1 MARGGAVRLVQPLRR
16 PLMERVAPTVAAR
29 ATTSRPTAA
38 THGAGVAGGDE
49 SRQAQARPDRARP
62 EPGMKGQPVLA
73 YVGLGANLGDT
84 TAALQ
89 AALKALADLPSVQL

>member
-1 MARGGAVRLVQPLRR
+1 MARGGAVRLVQLLRR
-16 PLMERVAPTVAAR
+16 PLMERVVPTPTVAAR

-38 THGAGVAGGDE
+38 THRANVAVGDA
-49 SRQAQARPDRARP
+49 SRQAQARPNRARP

-89 AALKALADLPSVQL
+89 AALKALAD